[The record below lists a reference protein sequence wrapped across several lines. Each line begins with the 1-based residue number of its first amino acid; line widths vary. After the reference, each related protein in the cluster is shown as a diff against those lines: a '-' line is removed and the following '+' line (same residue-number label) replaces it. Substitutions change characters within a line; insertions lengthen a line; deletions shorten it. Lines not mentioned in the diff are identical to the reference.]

1 MQKKHNFLG
10 GRHEETAH
18 PRRRGN
24 GRGEK
29 RRLPRAVAA
38 AHAGRLAGRRLVL
51 EHEPFC
57 RFGRKQTDGAVQYH
71 ASAQSLSEQFE
82 LPLRAVLLGHG
93 SAPPFRGR
101 ARPAS
106 GYPLY
111 VAQLFTRLHGA
122 GSAGTAGTRRT
133 GRHPGGRRHPAK
145 PPAAACL
152 RRTADMQTGCDV
164 PDALRSRLRNRC
176 IRRKGVFPKSA
187 GSPPGPA
194 KAGTG
199 PDGTGRLG
207 RKRRGVPATEKGKEP
222 SLQKGFL
229 PPFSFPAT
237 LTCSFRSARWRGPAP
252 SGCGR
257 GGWPCR
263 RPCPQWAC
271 GRRRCP
277 SRPARQ
283 PGAAIR

>member
-133 GRHPGGRRHPAK
+133 GRHPGGRRHPA
-145 PPAAACL
+145 
-152 RRTADMQTGCDV
+152 
-164 PDALRSRLRNRC
+164 
-176 IRRKGVFPKSA
+176 
-187 GSPPGPA
+187 
-194 KAGTG
+194 GTG

>member
-1 MQKKHNFLG
+1 MNAFGRCRLALFPSLMAAFPAVRVLLLPVSRGIRAVPCKKSIIFLG
-10 GRHEETAH
+10 GRHEKTAH

-29 RRLPRAVAA
+29 RRLPRAVAVT
-38 AHAGRLAGRRLVL
+38 HAGRLAGRRLVL

-122 GSAGTAGTRRT
+122 GSAGTSTNRRS
-133 GRHPGGRRHPAK
+133 GVRAKRARRPV
-145 PPAAACL
+145 
-152 RRTADMQTGCDV
+152 TSYTYNS
-164 PDALRSRLRNRC
+164 LRS
-176 IRRKGVFPKSA
+176 
-187 GSPPGPA
+187 
-194 KAGTG
+194 
-199 PDGTGRLG
+199 
-207 RKRRGVPATEKGKEP
+207 
-222 SLQKGFL
+222 
-229 PPFSFPAT
+229 
-237 LTCSFRSARWRGPAP
+237 
-252 SGCGR
+252 
-257 GGWPCR
+257 
-263 RPCPQWAC
+263 
-271 GRRRCP
+271 
-277 SRPARQ
+277 
-283 PGAAIR
+283 